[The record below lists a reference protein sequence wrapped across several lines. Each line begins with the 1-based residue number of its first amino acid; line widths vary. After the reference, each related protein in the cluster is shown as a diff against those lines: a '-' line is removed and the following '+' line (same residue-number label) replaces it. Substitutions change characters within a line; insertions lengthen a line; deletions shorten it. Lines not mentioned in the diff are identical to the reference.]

1 MHSGYTVSAQSQG
14 KPLIH
19 YWETSVGA
27 GRANEGLR
35 ANWQEQ
41 LQQVVNA
48 CGFRY
53 VRFHGI
59 FHDDMFVCQRIRSEY
74 QYNWQY
80 VDELFDCLLASNIR
94 PFVELGFCP
103 HDIASGEDTIFWWKG
118 NITPP
123 RDYKQ
128 WGNLVTEA
136 VQHWIARYGL
146 NEVRCWYFEV
156 WNEPNLSA
164 FWSGTQSQYFALYKE
179 SVQAIKAIDIHLRVG
194 GPASS
199 NYLPDKHSIPD
210 NIDDARGISEQL
222 LRNDSVEWRPVWV
235 EQFLSFCQQEELPV
249 DFVSTHPYPTDL
261 ALDLTGE
268 SKAFSRNI
276 SATVRDLTYVREL
289 VNEST
294 YPDAEIHLTEWSSSP
309 SPRDFAHDY
318 LPAATFVVKANIEAS
333 GLVDTLSYWTFTDV
347 FEENGAGNAAFHGGF
362 GLVNFQ
368 GIVKPTFH
376 AYRLLH
382 TLGNEEIYRADG
394 CIVTRHTQTA
404 EISIL
409 LYHYPDEVTTV
420 VPRAETLE
428 EAQVILRVG
437 TVENVSLEI
446 CDLVP
451 NTEFLIETVD
461 EQHGFVTPEWETMG
475 CPSSPTREQ
484 TRTLQA
490 SAWNTHKKFV
500 TANTSGVLSIHLSLK
515 PWSLVSIRTR

>member
-1 MHSGYTVSAQSQG
+1 MHSGYIVNAQSQG

-35 ANWQEQ
+35 ASWQEQ

-48 CGFRY
+48 CGFRSI
-53 VRFHGI
+53 RFHGI
-59 FHDDMFVCQRIRSEY
+59 FHDDMFVCQKVQDEY

-80 VDELFDCLLASNIR
+80 VDELFDRLLANNIR

-103 HDIASGEDTIFWWKG
+103 HDMASGEDTIFWWKG

-123 RDYKQ
+123 REYRQ

-136 VQHWIARYGL
+136 VLHWIARYGL
-146 NEVRCWYFEV
+146 NEVRHWYFEV

-179 SVQAIKAIDIHLRVG
+179 SVRAIKAIDSHLRVG

-199 NYLPDKHSIPD
+199 NYLPDRLSIPD
-210 NIDDARGISEQL
+210 SVDDTRGFSEQV
-222 LRNDSVEWRPVWV
+222 LRNDDVAWKAVWV

-249 DFVSTHPYPTDL
+249 DFVSTHPYPTDI

-268 SKAFSRNI
+268 CKVFSRNI
-276 SATVRDLTYVREL
+276 SATVRDLTYIREL
-289 VNEST
+289 VNESA

-318 LPAATFVVKANIEAS
+318 LPAATFIVKANIEAS
-333 GLVDTLSYWTFTDV
+333 GLVDSLLYWTFTDI
-347 FEENGAGNAAFHGGF
+347 FEETGAGKDAFHGGF
-362 GLVNFQ
+362 GLINFQ

-382 TLGNEEIYRADG
+382 TLGDEEIYRTHS
-394 CIVTRHTQTA
+394 CIATRHSRTA
-404 EISIL
+404 DISIL

-428 EAQVILRVG
+428 EAQATLRMG
-437 TVENVSLEI
+437 TIENVSLEVRN
-446 CDLVP
+446 LVP
-451 NTEFLIETVD
+451 NTKFVIEILD
-461 EQHGFVTPEWETMG
+461 EHHGFATPEWEAMG
-475 CPSSPTREQ
+475 CPSSLNHEQ

-490 SAWNTHKKFV
+490 SAWNTYNEFV
-500 TANTSGVLSIHLSLK
+500 IADASGVLSINLSLK
-515 PWSLVSIRTR
+515 PWSLVSIRTQ